1 VNSVNNNEIGMR
13 TMEKSKN
20 DVGSTQ
26 RMERGKGVGGRV
38 MEGMA
43 RLDREQI
50 IWDKP
55 AISTPVISN
64 NCNSSSIHHVPIPLV
79 CVCLL

>member
-1 VNSVNNNEIGMR
+1 
-13 TMEKSKN
+13 
-20 DVGSTQ
+20 
-26 RMERGKGVGGRV
+26 

-43 RLDREQI
+43 RLDREWEEQI

-64 NCNSSSIHHVPIPLV
+64 NCNSSSTHNVPIPLV
-79 CVCLL
+79 CVCVCVI